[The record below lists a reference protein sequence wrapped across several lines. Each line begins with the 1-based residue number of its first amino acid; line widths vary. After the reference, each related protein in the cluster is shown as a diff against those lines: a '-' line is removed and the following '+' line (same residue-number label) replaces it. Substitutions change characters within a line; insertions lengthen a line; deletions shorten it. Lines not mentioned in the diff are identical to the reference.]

1 MPEDV
6 TTLDIA
12 AAAWFL
18 LGWIGYV
25 ILQAHPRGE
34 GLNQRM
40 NDIRRAWM
48 AQFVERGERIVDSG
62 LIGHSIHSITFFAS
76 TTMLVLG
83 GLIGLLGAVDRIHD
97 VLGTLAF
104 AARTSQAMVEFKLFA
119 LIGAFAFGFFQ
130 FTWAL
135 RQYNYLCALIGSAP
149 LPKAPAETKASA
161 ARHLA
166 RVMSLA
172 VASFNGGL
180 RAYYFAIALV
190 AWFVHPIAFIAMTTL
205 VLAVLIRR
213 QRWSRTVTAIRSE
226 CDTLKVEKRL

>member
-1 MPEDV
+1 MPDDV
-6 TTLDIA
+6 TILDLA
-12 AAAWFL
+12 AAVWFL
-18 LGWIGYV
+18 ATWVGYV
-25 ILQAHPRGE
+25 VLQAHPRGQ

-40 NDIRRAWM
+40 QDIRRVWM
-48 AQFVERGERIVDSG
+48 SQLVERDVRIVDSG
-62 LIGHSIHSITFFAS
+62 LLGHSIHSITFFAS

-97 VLGTLAF
+97 VLGSLAF
-104 AARTSQAMVEFKLFA
+104 AARTGPAFVEFKLFV

-135 RQYNYLCALIGSAP
+135 RQYNFLCALIGSAP
-149 LPKAPAETKASA
+149 LPSAAPETKAAA

-172 VASFNGGL
+172 VSSFNGGL

-190 AWFVHPIAFIAMTTL
+190 AWFIHPIAFLAMSTL
-205 VLAVLIRR
+205 VFGVLIRR
-213 QRWSRTVTAIRSE
+213 QRWSRTVSAIRSE
-226 CDTLKVEKRL
+226 CDTLKADRPL